1 MDKRMEE
8 LLNYERRV
16 IEDRQQLSKLIEETD
31 VNDTKLMKEKLDIS
45 AELDARMDE
54 LRKTTHLDG

>member
-16 IEDRQQLSKLIEETD
+16 IEDRQQLSKLIEESD
-31 VNDTKLMKEKLDIS
+31 VNDTNLMKEKLQFF
-45 AELDARMDE
+45 
-54 LRKTTHLDG
+54 RKF